1 MEEKEQLTPAVEEAA
16 ETAEH
21 SLPPKITKDNI
32 RTGEMTTKGKVLHWI
47 KLTICVLISSFLISI
62 AAYSLIT
69 PNNFTIGGATG
80 LAILLNVATGIP
92 QSILLLAFNVPLL
105 VLAFIFVKRKFAI
118 LSLMNI
124 GMQTLWLTVFEQYLP
139 NFKIAFTE
147 GGQADKIFAAIAA
160 GLCIGSAIALALKI
174 GGSTGGADILA
185 VLIQK
190 KVGATSIA
198 FMIFCIN
205 VVVIGASFFVFYN
218 GEMSIAYNLLPIML
232 SVFEAYIESKA
243 NEAITSGFQSA
254 CEFRVITDKP
264 DEMAKALMKE
274 LRRGVTALPA
284 TGMYTKITH
293 TMLLCVVS
301 RRQVGALKRVMKQVD
316 PDSFA
321 VMSNV
326 SQVLGLGF
334 FIEEN

>member
-1 MEEKEQLTPAVEEAA
+1 MEEKEQLTPAVEEAT

-21 SLPPKITKDNI
+21 SLPPKITKENI
-32 RTGEMTTKGKVLHWI
+32 RGGEMTTKGKIFHWI

-62 AAYSLIT
+62 ASYSLIA
-69 PNNFTIGGATG
+69 PNEFTIGGVTG
-80 LAILLNVATGIP
+80 LAILINIKTGIP
-92 QSILLLAFNVPLL
+92 QSALFLCFNVPLL
-105 VLAFIFVKRKFAI
+105 ILAFIFVRRKFVI
-118 LSLMNI
+118 LSIMNI
-124 GMQTLWLTVFEQYLP
+124 GMQTLWLTIFEQFIP
-139 NFKIAFTE
+139 DFQIVFTE
-147 GGQADKIFAAIAA
+147 GGPAAKIFAAIAG
-160 GLCIGSAIALALKI
+160 GLCIGSATALALKV
-174 GGSTGGADILA
+174 GGSTGGADIIA

-198 FMIFCIN
+198 FMVLCIN
-205 VVVIGASFFVFYN
+205 VVVIGMSFFVFYN

-334 FIEEN
+334 YIEEI